1 MNDLARRFGHTQ
13 RDGIVIASGSPQS
26 EIADLAFTMIYTVSR
41 VLRMYERRG
50 VLRRTRGRILLL
62 ATLR

>member
-13 RDGIVIASGSPQS
+13 RDGIVIARGSPQS

-41 VLRMYERRG
+41 VRMYERRG
-50 VLRRTRGRILLL
+50 LLRRTRGRILLL
-62 ATLR
+62 N